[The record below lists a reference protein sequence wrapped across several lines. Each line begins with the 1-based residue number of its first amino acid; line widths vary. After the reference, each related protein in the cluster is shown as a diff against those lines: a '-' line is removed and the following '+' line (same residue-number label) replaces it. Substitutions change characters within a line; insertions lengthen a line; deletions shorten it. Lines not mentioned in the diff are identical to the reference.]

1 MSIKSLRTMSSL
13 KKSLVLVATLLAG
26 TAAIAIGTARP
37 GFAQI
42 TDPVAFCNASGLNVI
57 IGTPNND
64 TLTGTNGPDCIAGL
78 GGQDTINGLGG
89 DDILLG
95 GEGND
100 VINGGDGNDTV

>member
-1 MSIKSLRTMSSL
+1 MVM
-13 KKSLVLVATLLAG
+13 KSLVLNRWSVLFFFVVG
-26 TAAIAIGTARP
+26 IAVISHGSW
-37 GFAQI
+37 AQSTI

-57 IGTPNND
+57 IGSPNND